1 MSERS
6 FRRAAATAALALA
19 LAGTAALGAPRLA
32 LGLLVGG
39 LWHLASLGCLA
50 QVLAA
55 WLGPHP
61 SRRRAVL
68 WLLPKIALYGGAFWL
83 IQLPA
88 LSALGF
94 GLGFTLVLMTVLAVF
109 AVSAQRLS
117 GKAASGRRLSP
128 AR

>member
-1 MSERS
+1 MSELS
-6 FRRAAATAALALA
+6 FRPAASTAALALTLAATAAL
-19 LAGTAALGAPRLA
+19 GTPPLA
-32 LGLLVGG
+32 LGLLAGG

-55 WLGPHP
+55 WLGPRP

-68 WLLPKIALYGGAFWL
+68 WLLPKIALYGGAF
-83 IQLPA
+83 QLMQWPA
-88 LSALGF
+88 LSPLGF
-94 GLGFTLVLMTVLAVF
+94 GLGFTLVLMTVLTVF

-117 GKAASGRRLSP
+117 GEAARGQRLSP